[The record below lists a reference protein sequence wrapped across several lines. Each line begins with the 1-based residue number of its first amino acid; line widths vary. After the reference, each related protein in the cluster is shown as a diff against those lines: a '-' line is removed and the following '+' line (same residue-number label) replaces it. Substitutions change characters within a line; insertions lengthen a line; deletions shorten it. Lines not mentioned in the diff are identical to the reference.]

1 MCINQFHSPTVLW
14 GRYCK
19 VCKSEKWNPERL
31 SHLSKVTLL
40 GSSVDQVVNPRPCIP
55 NPFLIPPFMP
65 KPHFTDGCWGWKGAR
80 ERSCH
85 WQWQP
90 ILWNSRACMLSLH
103 PQALALHSSPA
114 PDPSLSLPHLPC
126 PCPFPV
132 DEAATSTPMAHHSR
146 MLSSHSTEC
155 PLPVLAVYDSWRA
168 SCESKPAAELTVKD
182 LPTPFCSPRAGPGLQ

>member
-1 MCINQFHSPTVLW
+1 MCINQFHSPTVLR

-19 VCKSEKWNPERL
+19 VCKSGKWSPERL

-90 ILWNSRACMLSLH
+90 VLWNSRGCMLSLH
-103 PQALALHSSPA
+103 PQALALQSGPA
-114 PDPSLSLPHLPC
+114 PDPSLSLPHPPR
-126 PCPFPV
+126 PCPFPGGWGCRLHRHGPPLRN
-132 DEAATSTPMAHHSR
+132 AFLTQHWM
-146 MLSSHSTEC
+146 SSPSPGGIWVREGK
-155 PLPVLAVYDSWRA
+155 LWIKA
-168 SCESKPAAELTVKD
+168 SCRTES
-182 LPTPFCSPRAGPGLQ
+182 